1 MARRT
6 IALAVAS
13 LAAGALCLWTETVAA
28 RGGHFGGGM
37 GFGGGMRFGGGH
49 FGGPRFG
56 GAPFGGM
63 RFGGAHFGGPRFGGA
78 PFGGM
83 RFPGGHFGAG
93 PRFGGAPFGSMRFPG
108 GRFGGG
114 PRFGGAPFGGT
125 RFGGMPSRAPRG
137 FGSAGGGSHLANR
150 PFSRPLGSM
159 SPGGRPFS
167 GGAANANRMAI
178 GSGVRAAAAGAAA
191 GGLLHGQ
198 AAGSGSRPFHA
209 FNAQGL
215 RPFHQGGFRHN
226 AFASKVALHNWAF
239 KRHGC
244 CIWFGKVF
252 WPFVAGDVFTA
263 VLWPAPWY
271 EPFWGYGDDYLL
283 SSVLWVGAG
292 GGEPT
297 YSSTN
302 LSDIYGSGRLGSVA
316 SSGGSRPPSKP
327 AAQEQADAELAQ
339 ACGDLAPGVTDLPIN
354 DIERTVLPSGDQR
367 GALDALKAAWSK
379 AMTIIKA
386 SCSADLPLTPV
397 RRLDLVEE
405 RLNAVIEGLQF
416 VSGPL
421 ESFYSSLSD
430 GQKRSF
436 DSMTMAARD
445 RGDRSD
451 RGSGAS
457 GRLASL
463 CSDRAASFSQLPI
476 DRIEQIIR
484 PSEPQRHALEALQA
498 ASARAS
504 DELKASC
511 PQTTPQ
517 SLLDRLRAV
526 EQRLFAMTTAL
537 KSVRPALTEFYGLL
551 SDEQKARFN
560 MMGQTQ
566 NEGNS
571 VRANRQVGAR

>member
-1 MARRT
+1 MRF
-6 IALAVAS
+6 
-13 LAAGALCLWTETVAA
+13 
-28 RGGHFGGGM
+28 GGHFGGG
-37 GFGGGMRFGGGH
+37 
-49 FGGPRFG
+49 PRL
-56 GAPFGGM
+56 
-63 RFGGAHFGGPRFGGA
+63 
-78 PFGGM
+78 
-83 RFPGGHFGAG
+83 
-93 PRFGGAPFGSMRFPG
+93 GGAPFGSMRFG
-108 GRFGGG
+108 GQFGAG
-114 PRFGGAPFGGT
+114 PRIGGAPFGGT
-125 RFGGMPSRAPRG
+125 RFGGMPSRAPMG
-137 FGSAGGGSHLANR
+137 FGAGVGGSRLSNRPLSRPLSSMSPATR
-150 PFSRPLGSM
+150 PFSA
-159 SPGGRPFS
+159 
-167 GGAANANRMAI
+167 GAANGNRMAI
-178 GSGVRAAAAGAAA
+178 GSGVRAAAAGVAA
-191 GGLLHGQ
+191 GRFLHGQ
-198 AAGSGSRPFHA
+198 ATGTGLRPLHA

-244 CIWFGKVF
+244 CVWFGKVF

-263 VLWPAPWY
+263 VLWSSPWY

-302 LSDIYGSGRLGSVA
+302 LADIYGSGRLGVV
-316 SSGGSRPPSKP
+316 SSGGSRPSKP
-327 AAQEQADAELAQ
+327 AAQEAADAELAQ

-367 GALDALKAAWSK
+367 DALDALKAAWSK
-379 AMTIIKA
+379 AMNIIKA

-405 RLNAVIEGLQF
+405 RLNAVIEALQF

-421 ESFYSSLSD
+421 ETFYSALSE

-476 DRIEQIIR
+476 DRIEQIVR

-498 ASARAS
+498 ASVRAS
-504 DELKASC
+504 EELKGSC
-511 PQTTPQ
+511 PQTAPQ
-517 SLLDRLRAV
+517 SLPDRLRAV

-537 KSVRPALTEFYGLL
+537 KTVRPALTDFYGLL

-566 NEGNS
+566 NEGKGG
-571 VRANRQVGAR
+571 RANRQVGAR

>member
-1 MARRT
+1 MARRM
-6 IALAVAS
+6 IAVAVVS
-13 LAAGALCLWTETVAA
+13 LAAAALCLWSETAAA

-37 GFGGGMRFGGGH
+37 GFAGGMRFGGGH
-49 FGGPRFG
+49 FGGGPRFG
-56 GAPFGGM
+56 GSPFGGTRFGGGHFGGGPRFGGTPFGGM
-63 RFGGAHFGGPRFGGA
+63 RFGGHL
-78 PFGGM
+78 
-83 RFPGGHFGAG
+83 GAG
-93 PRFGGAPFGSMRFPG
+93 PRFGGA
-108 GRFGGG
+108 
-114 PRFGGAPFGGT
+114 
-125 RFGGMPSRAPRG
+125 RFGGMPSRAPMG
-137 FGSAGGGSHLANR
+137 FGGGVGGSRLSVR
-150 PFSRPLGSM
+150 PLSRPLGSM
-159 SPGGRPFS
+159 SPAARS
-167 GGAANANRMAI
+167 LSAGAANGNRMAI

-191 GGLLHGQ
+191 GRFLHGQ
-198 AAGSGSRPFHA
+198 ATGTGLRPLHA

-226 AFASKVALHNWAF
+226 AFANKVALHNWAF

-244 CIWFGKVF
+244 CVWFGKVF

-263 VLWPAPWY
+263 VLWPSPWY
-271 EPFWGYGDDYLL
+271 EPFWGYGDDYQL

-292 GGEPT
+292 GGEPS
-297 YSSTN
+297 YSSTG

-316 SSGGSRPPSKP
+316 SSGGSRPSKQ
-327 AAQEQADAELAQ
+327 AAQEQADTELAQ

-367 GALDALKAAWSK
+367 AALDALKTAWTK
-379 AMTIIKA
+379 AMNIIKA
-386 SCSADLPLTPV
+386 SCSAEVPLTPV

-421 ESFYSSLSD
+421 EAFYSSLSD

-436 DSMTMAARD
+436 DSMAMAARD
-445 RGDRSD
+445 RSDRSD
-451 RGSGAS
+451 RGAGHS

-476 DRIEQIIR
+476 DRIEQAIR

-504 DELKASC
+504 EELKASC
-511 PQTTPQ
+511 PQATPQ
-517 SLLDRLRAV
+517 SLPDRLRAV
-526 EQRLFAMTTAL
+526 EQRLAAMTTAL
-537 KSVRPALTEFYGLL
+537 KTVRPPLTEFYGLL

-560 MMGQTQ
+560 LLGQTQ
-566 NEGNS
+566 NEGNGG
-571 VRANRQVGAR
+571 RANRQVGAR

>member
-1 MARRT
+1 M
-6 IALAVAS
+6 IAVAVVS
-13 LAAGALCLWTETVAA
+13 LAAAALCLWSETAAA

-37 GFGGGMRFGGGH
+37 GFAGGMRFGGGH
-49 FGGPRFG
+49 FGGGPRFG

-63 RFGGAHFGGPRFGGA
+63 RFGGHL
-78 PFGGM
+78 
-83 RFPGGHFGAG
+83 GAG
-93 PRFGGAPFGSMRFPG
+93 PR
-108 GRFGGG
+108 
-114 PRFGGAPFGGT
+114 FGGT
-125 RFGGMPSRAPRG
+125 RFGGMPSRAPMG
-137 FGSAGGGSHLANR
+137 FGGGVGGSRLSVR
-150 PFSRPLGSM
+150 PLSRPLGSM
-159 SPGGRPFS
+159 SPAARS
-167 GGAANANRMAI
+167 LSAGAANGNRMAI
-178 GSGVRAAAAGAAA
+178 GSGVRAAAAGGAAA
-191 GGLLHGQ
+191 GRFLHGQ
-198 AAGSGSRPFHA
+198 ATGTGLRPLHA

-226 AFASKVALHNWAF
+226 AFANKVALHNWAF

-244 CIWFGKVF
+244 CVWFGKVF

-263 VLWPAPWY
+263 VLWPSPWY
-271 EPFWGYGDDYLL
+271 EPFWGYGDDYQL

-292 GGEPT
+292 GGEPSYT
-297 YSSTN
+297 STG

-316 SSGGSRPPSKP
+316 SSGGSRPSKQ
-327 AAQEQADAELAQ
+327 AAQEQADTELAQ

-367 GALDALKAAWSK
+367 AALDALKTAWTK
-379 AMTIIKA
+379 AMNIIKA
-386 SCSADLPLTPV
+386 SCSAEVPLTPV

-421 ESFYSSLSD
+421 EAFYSSLSD

-436 DSMTMAARD
+436 DSMAMAARD
-445 RGDRSD
+445 RSDRSD
-451 RGSGAS
+451 RGAGPS

-476 DRIEQIIR
+476 DRIEQSIR

-504 DELKASC
+504 EELKASC
-511 PQTTPQ
+511 PQATPQ
-517 SLLDRLRAV
+517 SLPDRLRAV
-526 EQRLFAMTTAL
+526 EQRLAAMTTAL
-537 KSVRPALTEFYGLL
+537 KTVRPPLTEFYGLL

-560 MMGQTQ
+560 LLGQTQ
-566 NEGNS
+566 NEGNGG
-571 VRANRQVGAR
+571 RATRQVGAR